1 MADSKDEQASGG
13 AATANG
19 SENHASDIRTAK
31 EGADAG
37 NKFQQAVAAWRTLDL
52 SKLVSTL
59 DVAASELVSQ
69 QRDSLLKRKDLAQ
82 KTKDFKKLDDAAKL
96 VEFKDLLKSY
106 QGYVDVLTNHNKT
119 INSAFM
125 QAYTPLSE
133 APDPYPLLDAS
144 IDSLVT
150 VEEVVPKLE
159 GENERLQKQVNKL
172 NSQLEESEKQLEHE
186 RNKNQGS
193 RGIVVC
199 RVERKGGQLGSER
212 TESGGES

>member
-1 MADSKDEQASGG
+1 MADSKTEQASGG
-13 AATANG
+13 AATVNG
-19 SENHASDIRTAK
+19 VENNNSHASDIRTAR
-31 EGADAG
+31 EGADEG

-52 SKLVSTL
+52 SQLVSTL
-59 DVAASELVSQ
+59 DVAASELVSH
-69 QRDSLLKRKDLAQ
+69 QRDSLVKRKDLAQ

-106 QGYVDVLTNHNKT
+106 QGYVDVLTTHNKT

-159 GENERLQKQVNKL
+159 SENERLQKQVNKL
-172 NSQLEESEKQLEHE
+172 NSQLAQQKTVIRRFTGLAD
-186 RNKNQGS
+186 
-193 RGIVVC
+193 
-199 RVERKGGQLGSER
+199 
-212 TESGGES
+212 